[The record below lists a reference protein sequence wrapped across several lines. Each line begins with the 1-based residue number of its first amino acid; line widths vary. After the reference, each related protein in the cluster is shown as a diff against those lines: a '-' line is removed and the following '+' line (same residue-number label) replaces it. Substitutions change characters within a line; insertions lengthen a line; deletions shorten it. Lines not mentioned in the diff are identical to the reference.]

1 MYFKMW
7 LPRSIYTKFSSLFK
21 RELYS
26 FLKYESCY
34 YTRAFTFQYNKF
46 SIKYMYTSVVIQVQ
60 ECISS
65 KKISLKK
72 SGRLFWFCFVVYLN
86 IELKKKKNNSWCWV
100 LVFADRRWWPAP
112 LLILVRRERWII
124 ILTTIMMQV
133 MHVWFLSGSL
143 QILTVSK

>member
-65 KKISLKK
+65 KKVDAYSDFVC
-72 SGRLFWFCFVVYLN
+72 RLPQHR
-86 IELKKKKNNSWCWV
+86 IKKKKNNSWCWV

>member
-46 SIKYMYTSVVIQVQ
+46 SIKCSDTSSRMYIL
-60 ECISS
+60 
-65 KKISLKK
+65 KKIFSQKK
-72 SGRLFWFCFVVYLN
+72 WTPILILFVVYLN
-86 IELKKKKNNSWCWV
+86 IELKKKKEQQ
-100 LVFADRRWWPAP
+100 LM
-112 LLILVRRERWII
+112 L
-124 ILTTIMMQV
+124 
-133 MHVWFLSGSL
+133 GSCFR
-143 QILTVSK
+143 

>member
-46 SIKYMYTSVVIQVQ
+46 SIKYMYTSSRMYIL
-60 ECISS
+60 
-65 KKISLKK
+65 KKIFSQKK
-72 SGRLFWFCFVVYLN
+72 WTPILILFVVYLN

>member
-7 LPRSIYTKFSSLFK
+7 LPKSIYTKFSSLFK

-65 KKISLKK
+65 KKFSLKK
-72 SGRLFWFCFVVYLN
+72 SGRLF
-86 IELKKKKNNSWCWV
+86 
-100 LVFADRRWWPAP
+100 
-112 LLILVRRERWII
+112 
-124 ILTTIMMQV
+124 
-133 MHVWFLSGSL
+133 
-143 QILTVSK
+143 